1 MAYPFTFLLD
11 LPSYSKTR
19 NSVSDIFVT
28 DVLALSLACPKI
40 KEPVD
45 CNDAK
50 NNILVL
56 FLLDINLIS
65 LE

>member
-1 MAYPFTFLLD
+1 MAYPVTFLLD

-19 NSVSDIFVT
+19 NLVLEIFVT
-28 DVLALSLACPKI
+28 DVFALSLACPKI
-40 KEPVD
+40 KAQVD
-45 CNDAK
+45 CNAAK
-50 NNILVL
+50 NNILLL